1 MSIIIGALQN
11 AIPAGG
17 VLAFAAMGGLLCE
30 RVGILNLGLEGLMA
44 MGAISA
50 IIGALAT
57 NSALDGLL
65 LALLVGCGLGILFA
79 AATVLVQVNQALCS
93 LALTIGGIGVANA
106 IGRNFTGLPIPAVF
120 QPLPIPLLRN
130 VPLLG
135 PILFEQNVLVYAV
148 YLGLPCLLHLLY
160 FNTRHGLDVR
170 AVGESPSAADASG
183 VAVTRIR
190 FFYVVAGCAMAAAS
204 GAYLTLAYIPS
215 WSEGMT
221 SGRGWIAIAL
231 VIVSRHRPLNI
242 AAGALIFGFITSLGF
257 TSQAQNW
264 GLSPT
269 LLSILP
275 YVATIASMLL
285 PARLLRTSRRS
296 APPAALG
303 RPYVREGQFW

>member
-11 AIPAGG
+11 AILAGG
-17 VLAFAAMGGLLCE
+17 VLAFAGMGGLLCE

-44 MGAISA
+44 IGAITA
-50 IIGALAT
+50 IAGALAT
-57 NSALDGLL
+57 NSAAGGLL

-79 AATVLVQVNQALCS
+79 AATVLVKVNQALCS
-93 LALTIGGIGVANA
+93 LALTIGCTGVANA
-106 IGRNFTGLPIPAVF
+106 IGRNFTGLPISSVF
-120 QPLPIPLLRN
+120 QPFPIPALRN
-130 VPLLG
+130 IPVLG
-135 PILFEQNVLVYAV
+135 PILFEQNVLVYVV

-160 FNTRHGLDVR
+160 FNTRHGLNVR
-170 AVGESPSAADASG
+170 AVGESPSAAEASG
-183 VAVTRIR
+183 VPVTVIR
-190 FFYVVAGCAMAAAS
+190 LVYVVGGCAIAAAS

-242 AAGALIFGFITSLGF
+242 AAGGLTFGFITALGF

-275 YVATIASMLL
+275 YMATIASMLL
-285 PARLLRTSRRS
+285 PPRRLRTSRRS

-303 RPYVREGQFW
+303 RPYFREGRF